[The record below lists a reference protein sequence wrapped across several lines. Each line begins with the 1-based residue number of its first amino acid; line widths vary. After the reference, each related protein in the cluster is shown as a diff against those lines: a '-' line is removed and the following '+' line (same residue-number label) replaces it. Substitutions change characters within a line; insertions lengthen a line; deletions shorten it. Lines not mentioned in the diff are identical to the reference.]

1 MTASSSSASPGR
13 VRWRDTAH
21 LAWLAL
27 FLATGV
33 TLWLGEQAP
42 GRLGA
47 GTASAV
53 LALAVFKGWLVADEF
68 MGLRRAP
75 RLWRRL
81 VLGWLATVCL
91 FIAAMR
97 LWG

>member
-1 MTASSSSASPGR
+1 MSASSSPVSPGR
-13 VRWRDTAH
+13 ARWRDTAH

-27 FLATGV
+27 FLATGL
-33 TLWLGEQAP
+33 TLWLGERAP

-68 MGLRRAP
+68 MGLRGAP
-75 RLWRRL
+75 RLWRWL
-81 VLGWLATVCL
+81 VRGWLLAVCG
-91 FIAAMR
+91 FIATLR
-97 LWG
+97 LLS